1 MMSTFPP
8 MVIGGVVITSLS
20 FLLHII
26 AFSTTYWYTF
36 GDVIHMGLWK
46 SCYQS
51 KGVEA
56 CSYYTE
62 LPVSDAHLIAA
73 AVLESLALV
82 AFVVAVICAFLKM
95 FVLKEKGNMFAI
107 TGVFNLIAGEFA
119 LIGTIVFA
127 TESYGSITM
136 DSSKFHYSF
145 GLCIVG
151 GIGGIF
157 SGIVFLVAWRWWKN

>member
-107 TGVFNLIAGEFA
+107 TGVFNLIAVDKD
-119 LIGTIVFA
+119 GTLYRLNCGRKKTFRQ
-127 TESYGSITM
+127 TM
-136 DSSKFHYSF
+136 HYT
-145 GLCIVG
+145 LCCKR
-151 GIGGIF
+151 
-157 SGIVFLVAWRWWKN
+157 LVKNDICCLKEASVLRLRLKH